1 MANYIEIYT
10 THVQRGI
17 NDIQHRQYF
26 HDGQNSRKKIPFTKK
41 EHLQELIVDCLYT
54 VKRGSKILY
63 ES

>member
-26 HDGQNSRKKIPFTKK
+26 MMDRIPEKRY
-41 EHLQELIVDCLYT
+41 HLQKKNTY
-54 VKRGSKILY
+54 KS
-63 ES
+63 